1 MQRIAAVVLAAGRS
15 VRFEGTKLLAQVG
28 SVPLLRIVVEDVVR
42 AVDCVVVV
50 LGHNAEQVRTALS
63 GLPVQSVVN
72 PRYAEGMGTSVAA
85 GVSALPKKT
94 NAVLIALGD
103 QPVRAQVIAELIA
116 CYGRGQHAIVAPTY
130 NGVRGN
136 PVLFDRKLFHELE
149 SLTGD
154 RGARDLIERHHRLLT
169 VVPFGFPA
177 PLDVDTQDDFQKLL
191 RQL

>member
-15 VRFEGTKLLAQVG
+15 VRFEGTKLLAPIG
-28 SVPLLRIVVEDVVR
+28 SVPLLRIVVEGVIR
-42 AVDCVVVV
+42 AVDSVVVV
-50 LGHNAEQVRTALS
+50 LGHNADQVRTALS

-72 PRYAEGMGTSVAA
+72 PRYDEGMGTSVAA
-85 GVSALPKKT
+85 GVGALPKKT
-94 NAVLIALGD
+94 EAVVITLGD
-103 QPVRAQVIAELIA
+103 QPVRAEIIADLIA
-116 CYGRGQHAIVAPTY
+116 CYGRGRHAIVAPAY

-149 SLTGD
+149 ALTGD
-154 RGARDLIERHHRLLT
+154 RGARELIEKHQRLMT
-169 VVPFGFPA
+169 VVPYGFPA